1 MWAVY
6 RPPGADLHGLSR
18 RSQRATGWDHVAIR
32 VRVARH
38 PVEIQRFAAGQD
50 SAELHLTAERGDKG
64 ADDRNE
70 ESLTPEQMED
80 LIAGRPDTSHWP
92 DCPIRIGPASGTPRL
107 HVEYAL

>member
-1 MWAVY
+1 M
-6 RPPGADLHGLSR
+6 
-18 RSQRATGWDHVAIR
+18 AIR